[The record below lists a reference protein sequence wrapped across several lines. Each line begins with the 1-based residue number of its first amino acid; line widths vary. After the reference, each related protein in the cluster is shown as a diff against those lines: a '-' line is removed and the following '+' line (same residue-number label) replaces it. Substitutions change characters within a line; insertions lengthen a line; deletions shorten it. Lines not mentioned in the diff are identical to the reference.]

1 MLVAFDKD
9 VVDFNVI
16 DKTGG
21 EKNIFNYGEMPKTS
35 T

>member
-1 MLVAFDKD
+1 MSKGKMLIAFDKD

-21 EKNIFNYGEMPKTS
+21 EKNIF
-35 T
+35 